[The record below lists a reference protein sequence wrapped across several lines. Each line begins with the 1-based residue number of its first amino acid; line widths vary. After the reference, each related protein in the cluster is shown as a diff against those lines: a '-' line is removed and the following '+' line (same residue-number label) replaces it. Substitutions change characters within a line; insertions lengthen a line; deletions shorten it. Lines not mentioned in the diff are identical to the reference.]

1 MERIMQILGRRTKN
15 NPCLIGEPGVGKTAI
30 VEGLALRIVAGDVP
44 PRMLGARL
52 LTLDLAGMLAGAKYR
67 GEFEERLKSLI
78 EEVRQNG
85 NTILFLD
92 EVHTVIGAGA
102 SEGSVDASNILKP
115 SLARGDIQLIG
126 ATTNAEYRKY
136 IEKDAALERRFQ
148 KIMVE
153 EPTPEECIRILEGLR
168 GRYEDHHDVT
178 ITDEAIEACVQL
190 SKRYIQDRF
199 LPDKAI
205 DVMDEACAKAALGLT
220 KKRINAADARLLT
233 KLEEDEEEALM
244 QGDLAGAR
252 EIHADIAKLQ
262 KKLEKSL
269 KPGRN
274 RRITRPQITEQ
285 MIADIISQ
293 WTGIPVSMMTQSEAT
308 RLNNLE
314 KILHK
319 RIVGQDEAVSSIAKA
334 VRRGRTGLKDPGRPV
349 GSFLFLGPTGV
360 GKTELS
366 KALAEALFGTEE
378 AMVRMDMSEYM
389 EKYSVSRSIGSPP
402 GYVGHEEGGQLVEQM
417 RRHPYSVVLF
427 DEIEKAHPDVFNIL
441 LQVLDD
447 GQITDGQGR
456 KADFSNAVIIM
467 TSNAGARSIV
477 DPKRLGFAA
486 ETSAASDYA
495 KMKDSVVAEVKQMF
509 RPEFLNRIDDIIV
522 FHSLGEDQLKR
533 ITGLLLKRV
542 SQRIKSQ
549 MNVNLRFRD
558 SVKKK
563 IVKDGS
569 DPKYGA
575 RPLRRTIQN
584 EIEDPLAEAI
594 LSGDIR
600 EGMDVAAG
608 VKDGK
613 IVFVEE

>member
-1 MERIMQILGRRTKN
+1 
-15 NPCLIGEPGVGKTAI
+15 
-30 VEGLALRIVAGDVP
+30 
-44 PRMLGARL
+44 
-52 LTLDLAGMLAGAKYR
+52 
-67 GEFEERLKSLI
+67 
-78 EEVRQNG
+78 
-85 NTILFLD
+85 
-92 EVHTVIGAGA
+92 
-102 SEGSVDASNILKP
+102 
-115 SLARGDIQLIG
+115 
-126 ATTNAEYRKY
+126 
-136 IEKDAALERRFQ
+136 
-148 KIMVE
+148 
-153 EPTPEECIRILEGLR
+153 
-168 GRYEDHHDVT
+168 
-178 ITDEAIEACVQL
+178 
-190 SKRYIQDRF
+190 
-199 LPDKAI
+199 
-205 DVMDEACAKAALGLT
+205 
-220 KKRINAADARLLT
+220 
-233 KLEEDEEEALM
+233 
-244 QGDLAGAR
+244 
-252 EIHADIAKLQ
+252 
-262 KKLEKSL
+262 
-269 KPGRN
+269 
-274 RRITRPQITEQ
+274 
-285 MIADIISQ
+285 
-293 WTGIPVSMMTQSEAT
+293 MMTQSEAT

-389 EKYSVSRSIGSPP
+389 EKYSVSRFIGSPP

-495 KMKDSVVAEVKQMF
+495 KMRDSVVNEVKQMF

-533 ITGLLLKRV
+533 ITGLLLKKV

-549 MNVNLRFRD
+549 MNVNLRFRE

-594 LSGDIR
+594 LAGDIR

-613 IVFVEE
+613 IIFIEES